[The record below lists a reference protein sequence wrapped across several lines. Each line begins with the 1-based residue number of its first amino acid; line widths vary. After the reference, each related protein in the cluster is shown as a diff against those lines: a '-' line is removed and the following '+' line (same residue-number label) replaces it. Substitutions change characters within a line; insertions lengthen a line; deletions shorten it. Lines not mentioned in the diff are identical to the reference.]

1 MIQDMKEQRDK
12 ICSRG
17 RRGYNFL
24 LFDGLVVGSSGLLL
38 VKPPLA
44 TTNQV
49 GILKLVSSVSSL
61 GTIASH
67 VCLQKYGCV
76 VCVCVGAH
84 NTELSTEDLFFT

>member
-49 GILKLVSSVSSL
+49 GILKLVSSL

-76 VCVCVGAH
+76 CVCMCGRAQH
-84 NTELSTEDLFFT
+84 